1 MNGEQ
6 IQQWSGSPTQDTAL
20 VIQQLLS
27 KNGENKDIDLI
38 NWQYVDCPSGAH
50 VSIAHLQGSVN
61 EKPVALYAVFKN
73 RMLIKGKPALGAQSI
88 DTLTNAEFRGRGL
101 FRTLASEI
109 HEDMLSHEIEVIYG
123 VPNGLSYQG
132 FQKYL
137 NWSMLDPLPMLARPI
152 GLRYLR
158 VLAKLRRSKLEPT
171 SGGPSRF
178 GTHIDE
184 VPKDVSDLFSR
195 SISDN
200 YTGVIRDYEYLAWR
214 LNRPGATYQL
224 FEHRD
229 GSGKLIAFAVYELVM
244 KHGCCLGY
252 LMEIIVD
259 REYEIAGKNL
269 LKSMIKEMRSRGAD
283 LVLGWASASSTLRRL
298 LKSSWFISFPEKLR
312 PIELHFGYRANNPVI
327 HQSLLHQSLWSI
339 SYLDSD
345 TV

>member
-6 IQQWSGSPTQDTAL
+6 IEQWSGKPTPDTAL
-20 VIQQLLS
+20 IVQQLFA
-27 KNGENKDIDLI
+27 KNGENREIELI
-38 NWQYVDCPSGAH
+38 NWQYVGCPVGAH
-50 VSIAHLQGSVN
+50 VSIAYLHGNVK

-73 RMLIKGKPALGAQSI
+73 RMLINGKSSLGAQSF
-88 DTLTNAEFRGRGL
+88 DTLTNSEFRGRGL
-101 FRTLASEI
+101 FKTLASEI
-109 HEDMLSHEIEVIYG
+109 HENMSSHEIEVIYG
-123 VPNGLSYQG
+123 VPNGSSYQG

-137 NWSMLDPLPMLARPI
+137 NWSILDPLPMLARPI

-158 VLAKLRRSKLEPT
+158 VLAKLRKSKLEPS
-171 SGGPSRF
+171 SGGPVRF

-195 SISDN
+195 SISN
-200 YTGVIRDYEYLAWR
+200 NHTGVIRDYEYLVWR
-214 LNRPGATYQL
+214 LNRPGATYQV

-229 GSGKLIAFAVYELVM
+229 GSGKLMAFGVYELVM

-252 LMEIIVD
+252 IMEIIVD
-259 REYEIAGKNL
+259 RNLEDAGKQL

-283 LVLGWASASSTLRRL
+283 LVFAWASASSTLRRL
-298 LKSSWFISFPEKLR
+298 LKSSWFIPFPEKIR
-312 PIELHFGYRANNPVI
+312 PIELHFGYRANDPAV
-327 HQSLLHQSLWSI
+327 HRSLLNQSSWSI